1 MNFLSFPEYNG
12 SCHPEDWLRNFK
24 FVATFQEKMVT
35 ETELVRLALL
45 KISRSIYRD
54 NNNSI
59 TNFSQLLEFLKAD
72 PSFSIFKVNSE
83 RKLLSLRFTY
93 LTDVKDFI
101 TELRQLLS
109 DAEIFELKLQKQ
121 SIIKILPS
129 KFFPDT
135 FSLKIAESQNIHEVF
150 INLQNFL
157 FQYKRIIKYGSVIT
171 LRHVDTGKLLS
182 SSREKHRHKSQED
195 RVFTVDRRP
204 TDYESWTIMPEIS
217 ENRIPP
223 VFGGNKKIGSLVY
236 YGDRITL
243 RNNGTG
249 MKLYSSNYCGRV
261 EVSCYNC
268 NNSYYNWVAQHY
280 VIKANNDDVEVKV
293 PWNEC
298 HDIVLISYNFNRLLG
313 NCGYMFNDGNQEV
326 GCVATDGSNYCS
338 QKWHANILDEFDS
351 NKELTNSRANGR
363 EV

>member
-24 FVATFQEKMVT
+24 FIATFQEKMVT

-72 PSFSIFKVNSE
+72 PSFTIFKINSE
-83 RKLLSLRFTY
+83 QKLLSLRFTY
-93 LTDVKDFI
+93 LTDIKDFI
-101 TELRQLLS
+101 IELRQLLS

-129 KFFPDT
+129 KLFPDT

-171 LRHVDTGKLLS
+171 LCHVDTGKLLS
-182 SSREKHRHKSQED
+182 SSLNRYTGGSQQYW
-195 RVFTVDRRP
+195 VFAVDRRP
-204 TDYESWTIMPEIS
+204 TDYESWTIMPEVS
-217 ENRIPP
+217 KSGIPP
-223 VFGGNKKIGSLVY
+223 VYGGNKEIGSPVY

-249 MKLYSSNYCGRV
+249 QKLHSHDPMRFKSPITSQV
-261 EVSCYNC
+261 EGIKTPFFMTL
-268 NNSYYNWVAQHY
+268 NN
-280 VIKANNDDVEVKV
+280 
-293 PWNEC
+293 
-298 HDIVLISYNFNRLLG
+298 
-313 NCGYMFNDGNQEV
+313 
-326 GCVATDGSNYCS
+326 
-338 QKWHANILDEFDS
+338 
-351 NKELTNSRANGR
+351 
-363 EV
+363 